1 MHVAGWSQAW
11 ERDNSKIRWVN
22 KANIPRCLESPS
34 EIMGLSFMAIESVWK
49 VYGYCGIL
57 HIIRGPSVH
66 SSLSEKDKGQDWQQ
80 VGSWKSPGQA
90 L

>member
-1 MHVAGWSQAW
+1 MDVAGWSQAW
-11 ERDNSKIRWVN
+11 ERDNNKIRRVN
-22 KANIPRCLESPS
+22 KANVPRCLGSPS
-34 EIMGLSFMAIESVWK
+34 GIMGLSFMAIESVWK

-80 VGSWKSPGQA
+80 VGSWKSPGQT